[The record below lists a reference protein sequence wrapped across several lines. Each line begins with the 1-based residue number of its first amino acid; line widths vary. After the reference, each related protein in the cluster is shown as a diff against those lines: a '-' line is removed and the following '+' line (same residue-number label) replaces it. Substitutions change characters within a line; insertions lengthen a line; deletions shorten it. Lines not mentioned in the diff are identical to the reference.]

1 MGVVGPDVQDSQ
13 VGSCVRPCGSRP
25 AADAHEGDT
34 RAPHG
39 RVAQNWDL
47 GQEESD
53 LPAGDVELDVH
64 PERQVRL
71 GLESVRGLGT
81 AAQRIVEARE
91 QGGAFLDL
99 ADLAHRAHLSVGDV
113 EALGRAGATV
123 SLGVTRRETIWAAG
137 AVGQGDWYQPY
148 LPGTEVGVSAPDLGK
163 MDALETLREDYR
175 STGLT
180 TGEHPFALARPWL
193 REQGILPCGELG
205 IHEGGEVISVAG
217 VVTHRQRPHTARGVT
232 FLSLEDETGLANIT
246 CSKGL
251 WARHRRVATTAQAL
265 VVRGRLERADG
276 VVNVVAHRLEEVGL
290 PVSVRSRDF
299 R

>member
-1 MGVVGPDVQDSQ
+1 
-13 VGSCVRPCGSRP
+13 
-25 AADAHEGDT
+25 
-34 RAPHG
+34 
-39 RVAQNWDL
+39 
-47 GQEESD
+47 
-53 LPAGDVELDVH
+53 
-64 PERQVRL
+64 
-71 GLESVRGLGT
+71 
-81 AAQRIVEARE
+81 
-91 QGGAFLDL
+91 
-99 ADLAHRAHLSVGDV
+99 
-113 EALGRAGATV
+113 
-123 SLGVTRRETIWAAG
+123 
-137 AVGQGDWYQPY
+137 
-148 LPGTEVGVSAPDLGK
+148 GTEVGVSAPDLGK